1 MAAKKIVTPKRR
13 SIAKQTAPSKL
24 NEETLS
30 SVFQSRS
37 LGMAILDVNGKTIEA
52 NSRFNELIGGNADVM
67 LADNGWKDIVPP
79 EWKSRKKA
87 AWKQVAKGDFF
98 RSHEVEVTNKRGK
111 PVVLLVNG
119 SVIDKKS
126 DGNHTL
132 FLSAEDIT
140 ARKREEEKAHE
151 SYDKLLTRS
160 SATEKQLKAAKNQ
173 LSSSKQEVTRT
184 TRSFQ
189 KLNDAMKVLITEF
202 QDQKGDLENR
212 IVSNFNLTVE
222 PIIEHLKALDMPE
235 PQRHLLD
242 TLDFSIKNI
251 TSYFG
256 INIGRQGA
264 NLSPRE
270 IQICQMIR
278 EGKDS
283 REIAKTMGVSY
294 QTVIVHRKNIRRKL
308 GIKKVKQNLATYLQQ
323 NM

>member
-13 SIAKQTAPSKL
+13 GSSIQPAPSKL
-24 NEETLS
+24 TEETLS
-30 SVFQSRS
+30 GVFQNRA
-37 LGMAILDVNGKTIEA
+37 LGMALLDLNGDSIEA

-79 EWKSRKKA
+79 EWKSRKKTE
-87 AWKQVAKGDFF
+87 WKKVAKGDFF
-98 RSHEVEVTNKRGK
+98 RGHEVEVTNKRGK
-111 PVVLLVNG
+111 PVALLVNG
-119 SVIDKKS
+119 SVVEKS
-126 DGNHTL
+126 SNGNHTL
-132 FLSAEDIT
+132 FLSAEDVT
-140 ARKREEEKAHE
+140 ARKKEE
-151 SYDKLLTRS
+151 DKLRDANDKLSTRS
-160 SATEKQLKAAKNQ
+160 SAIEKQLKAAKSQ
-173 LSSSKQEVTRT
+173 LSSSKQEITRS

-189 KLNDAMKVLITEF
+189 KLSDAMKVLITES

-222 PIIEHLKALDMPE
+222 PIIEHLKALDVPE
-235 PQRHLLD
+235 PQKHLLD

>member
-1 MAAKKIVTPKRR
+1 VAVKKISTPKRR
-13 SIAKQTAPSKL
+13 AVSKPKAPSKL
-24 NEETLS
+24 TEETLNG
-30 SVFQSRS
+30 VFQNRA
-37 LGMAILDVNGKTIEA
+37 LGMAIFDLNGKSIEA

-67 LADNGWKDIVPP
+67 LADNGWKDIVAP
-79 EWKSRKKA
+79 EWKSRKKTE
-87 AWKQVAKGDFF
+87 WKQVAKGDFF
-98 RSHEVEVTNKRGK
+98 RGHETEVTNKRGK
-111 PVVLLVNG
+111 PVVLLVSG
-119 SVIDKKS
+119 SVIEKS
-126 DGNHTL
+126 SNGNHTL
-132 FLSAEDIT
+132 FLSIEDIT
-140 ARKREEEKAHE
+140 ARKREEDKLLEAN
-151 SYDKLLTRS
+151 DKLLTRANTS
-160 SATEKQLKAAKNQ
+160 EKQLKAAKGQ

-189 KLNDAMKVLITEF
+189 KLNDAMKVLLSEF

-222 PIIEHLKALDMPE
+222 PIIEHLKALDVPE